1 MHANYFGSAPASL
14 IPCFLLVPSSVSAAE
29 PCSIV
34 LYWKD
39 NIYQLVISL
48 FFLVYFKLT
57 TFLKRRLNNIIKI
70 EYKATRYTH
79 KNTLVIRQSLTKS
92 PKGMLAALELKDQKP
107 LNAKG
112 MNSVERGLSECFSW

>member
-1 MHANYFGSAPASL
+1 MHANYFGSVPASL

-29 PCSIV
+29 PCSVV

-39 NIYQLVISL
+39 
-48 FFLVYFKLT
+48 
-57 TFLKRRLNNIIKI
+57 NIIKI

-112 MNSVERGLSECFSW
+112 MNSVERGLSECFSS